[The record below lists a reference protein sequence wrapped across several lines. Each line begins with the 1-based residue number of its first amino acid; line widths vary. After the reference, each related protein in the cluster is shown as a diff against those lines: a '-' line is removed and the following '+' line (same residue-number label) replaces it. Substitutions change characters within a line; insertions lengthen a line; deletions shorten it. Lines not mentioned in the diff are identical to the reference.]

1 MMNLNGYLNYLRLLI
16 KHIIKIFLFLVIM
29 CVTVKP
35 QDNVD
40 TLKNDT
46 VFVMQKS
53 AWGAVL
59 RSAVV
64 PGWGQIYNSS
74 YWKAPIVWGIGAWL
88 VYNWIQ
94 NNNYYKIYRDL
105 FFKYPTNDPLDT
117 KYGNLKYRNF
127 YRDQRDLF
135 TIYMGITYLL
145 QLIDAYVD
153 AHLFDFTVQENYQF
167 GTPLIRFQL
176 RF

>member
-1 MMNLNGYLNYLRLLI
+1 MNLNGYLNYLRLLT
-16 KHIIKIFLFLVIM
+16 KHIIKLLLFLVIM
-29 CVTVKP
+29 SVSVKP
-35 QDNVD
+35 QDNKD
-40 TLKNDT
+40 TVKNNDT
-46 VFVMQKS
+46 VFIMQKS

-64 PGWGQIYNSS
+64 PGWGQIYNQS
-74 YWKAPIVWGIGAWL
+74 YWKAPIVLGIGAWL

-94 NNNYYKIYRDL
+94 NNKNYKAYR
-105 FFKYPTNDPLDT
+105 
-117 KYGNLKYRNF
+117 NLYFQFPNNESQDHYMQFRNF

-153 AHLFDFTVQENYQF
+153 AHLLDFTVEENYQLGF
-167 GTPLIRFQL
+167 PFIKFQ
-176 RF
+176 F

>member
-1 MMNLNGYLNYLRLLI
+1 MNLNDYLNYLRLLTN
-16 KHIIKIFLFLVIM
+16 HIIKILLLLIVVSFII
-29 CVTVKP
+29 KP
-35 QDNVD
+35 QDNRD
-40 TLKNDT
+40 STKDDT

-64 PGWGQIYNSS
+64 PGLGQIYNRS
-74 YWKAPIVWGIGAWL
+74 YWKAPVVWGIGAWL

-94 NNNYYKIYRDL
+94 NNKNYNTYKNL
-105 FFKYPTNDPLDT
+105 FLQFPSDNPNDP
-117 KYGNLKYRNF
+117 NFVSRNF

-135 TIYMGITYLL
+135 TIYMGITYIL
-145 QLIDAYVD
+145 QLVDAYVD
-153 AHLFDFTVQENYQF
+153 AHLFDFTVEENYQL
-167 GTPLIRFQL
+167 GIPLIRFNF